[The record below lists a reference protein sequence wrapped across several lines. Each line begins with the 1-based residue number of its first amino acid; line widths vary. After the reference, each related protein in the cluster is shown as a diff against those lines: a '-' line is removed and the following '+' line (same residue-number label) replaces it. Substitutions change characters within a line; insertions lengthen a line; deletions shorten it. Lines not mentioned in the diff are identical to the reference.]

1 MSDKVRWGVMGTGG
15 IASKFAGQMPDASES
30 VLVASGSRS
39 QESADAFAE
48 KFGGRALG
56 SYEALLAD
64 PDVEAVYISLPNS
77 MHHPWTIKALEAGKH
92 VLCEK
97 PIAANAQQAAEMF
110 AAAKQHDRVLIEAF
124 MYRCHPAVQEAIRR
138 VRNGDIG
145 DVKLIRSH
153 FTFQRP
159 VNTADVRYQSD
170 LAGGSIMDVGSYCV
184 NFSRALAGREPER
197 VHAIA
202 NICETGVDDY
212 AAGTLDFGN
221 GTLAVFTSGMTV
233 QADRTTFVG
242 GSEGFLAFEMPWFCE
257 GKFTICKDGET
268 ETVQLGSLSSQYAME
283 ADAMAKV
290 LREGAAPFMT
300 EQDTLGNM
308 TALDQLR
315 KAAGLGY

>member
-1 MSDKVRWGVMGTGG
+1 MSNKVRWGVMGTGG
-15 IASKFAGQMPDASES
+15 IASKFAGQMPVASAS
-30 VLVASGSRS
+30 VLVAAGSRS
-39 QESADAFAE
+39 QESADAFVE
-48 KFGGRALG
+48 TFGGRAHG

-64 PDVEAVYISLPNS
+64 PEVEAVYISLPNS
-77 MHHPWTIKALEAGKH
+77 MHHPWTLKALAAGKH

-97 PIAANAQQAAEMF
+97 PIAANAEQAEEMF
-110 AAAKQHDRVLIEAF
+110 AAAKQHERVLIEAF
-124 MYRCHPAVQEAIRR
+124 MYRCHPAVQDAIRR
-138 VRNGDIG
+138 VRAGEIG

-184 NFSRALAGREPER
+184 NFSRALAGKEPER

-242 GSEGFLAFEMPWFCE
+242 GSKGYLAFEMPWFCE
-257 GKFTICKDGET
+257 GKFTICKDGEL
-268 ETVQLGSLSSQYAME
+268 ETIQRGSLSSQYAME
-283 ADAMAKV
+283 ADAMARV
-290 LREGAAPFMT
+290 LRDDEEPFMT
-300 EQDTLGNM
+300 EVDTLGNM
-308 TALDQLR
+308 RTLDQLR
-315 KAAGLGY
+315 KSAGLSY